1 MRKRV
6 LGEFGGASKT
16 WQETLKTKGWTDT
29 YLAGDAFDKQLAADI
44 GTTGQIL
51 KDIGLAE

>member
-1 MRKRV
+1 
-6 LGEFGGASKT
+6 
-16 WQETLKTKGWTDT
+16 LKTKGWTDT